1 MLAQVFTDII
11 SKIRRHKQLEAL
23 IVHRL
28 ENKSHMKEIID
39 LLQEYEISFSS
50 YSLYHKGYD
59 KSYYFWQALVDGSEA
74 EDQELCICN
83 NGL

>member
-11 SKIRRHKQLEAL
+11 SKVRRHKQLEAL

-39 LLQEYEISFSS
+39 FSPT
-50 YSLYHKGYD
+50 HFIIKATIKVIIFG
-59 KSYYFWQALVDGSEA
+59 KH
-74 EDQELCICN
+74 
-83 NGL
+83 